1 MEQKK
6 NRLIAEVK
14 NHTKKYG
21 FPVKKKD
28 EIQKGKKDKK

>member
-1 MEQKK
+1 MELKK

-28 EIQKGKKDKK
+28 ESQQEKKGKK